1 MLYGRARGGLPYSPA
16 EGLSGCGAE
25 LAQGLSYLS
34 RHRQQLCGR
43 GLGVCRD
50 CVHYVVVL
58 HRFGRAT
65 GGWASLAIIG
75 NSERERGQNAVIFR
89 FGELMNLAVFPLAK
103 LEWTST
109 TGKGT

>member
-1 MLYGRARGGLPYSPA
+1 MAVASEYAT
-16 EGLSGCGAE
+16 LSFRSA
-25 LAQGLSYLS
+25 
-34 RHRQQLCGR
+34 
-43 GLGVCRD
+43 
-50 CVHYVVVL
+50 VVL
-58 HRFGRAT
+58 HRLGRAT
-65 GGWASLAIIG
+65 GGWASLAVIG

>member
-1 MLYGRARGGLPYSPA
+1 MW
-16 EGLSGCGAE
+16 CGTRTRIVIFEWASVAA
-25 LAQGLSYLS
+25 LWQGF
-34 RHRQQLCGR
+34 
-43 GLGVCRD
+43 GVCRD